1 MLEMIMLVLVGA
13 AVILTIMLVVSFRN
27 EAREEIKRVERFCAS
42 LSRQIERL
50 DRKIDTTYSELRA
63 RIEAK

>member
-1 MLEMIMLVLVGA
+1 MLETIMLVLVGA

-27 EAREEIKRVERFCAS
+27 EAREEIKRVEAS

-50 DRKIDTTYSELRA
+50 DRKIDIIYNELRA